1 MSAGLEGRKCESC
14 YGQGSLPSDQGP
26 MACPDC
32 GGSGVLPRPDTHVE
46 WRLREIERTFGVGSE
61 EPAQAVRWLAFELR
75 RAREALMEVLALSG
89 EIPDSAELVRLRFSA
104 NRALHLYD
112 EVSATTPPP
121 AAEKPTD

>member
-1 MSAGLEGRKCESC
+1 MSAGLQGRKCESC

-75 RAREALMEVLALSG
+75 RARAALMEVLALSG
-89 EIPDSAELVRLRFSA
+89 ELADSAEVVRVRFSV
-104 NRALHLYD
+104 NRALSLYD
-112 EVSATTPPP
+112 EVPEVSAS
-121 AAEKPTD
+121 KSSDK